1 MSRCYTL
8 LLLTFNR
15 NNMIVTLDI
24 STTGD
29 FEEQELLDFIE
40 FNLGFG
46 SLKQDNP
53 FINEDFNAEITSVN
67 AEIVYS
73 T

>member
-1 MSRCYTL
+1 
-8 LLLTFNR
+8 
-15 NNMIVTLDI
+15 MIVTLDI
-24 STTGD
+24 RTTGD

-53 FINEDFNAEITSVN
+53 FINEDYNAEITRVN
-67 AEIVYS
+67 AEVYED
-73 T
+73 